1 MNPAVPNPDQPIE
14 SAQQP
19 LPTIAP
25 NASLR
30 RGAIAVFLGNGVFNL
45 CRIGVIVLLVKFA
58 GEAVLG
64 EFNHAVAL
72 SAPIVIALALELRS
86 VYVADAR
93 DATPFAVYLA
103 LRTLGMC
110 IAAGALLLWTLPY
123 LFTGGNLALWI
134 VLAGGCI
141 AKVLLHQA
149 DIYWGVYQKA
159 ERLDLLAWANA
170 LRGLVMFATFAIC
183 IVIAR
188 AASTDATRDQS
199 IAIAAAVATLI
210 QVAGWALITLLME
223 RRFARRYVSSS
234 PTWTWP
240 QLRTLALQ
248 AFPLALA
255 VGVVS
260 LADNVPLL
268 LIRAQEGGRD
278 ALAYYGALL
287 YVPMAAQFIVIQ
299 FGNAATN
306 RLAQTFQHDI
316 RRFRKLAAL
325 LISGSVAVG
334 AAAVLIVWMLGDPL
348 LRVLYSPAYVPHYAS
363 FLIIVLAQAILL
375 PGAILGFIVTQM
387 RMFWA
392 QVPLQLTVLLVTVA
406 ASLWLI
412 PGDPIRGAANALL
425 IRAITQTTLY
435 AAAAIVALRRA

>member
-25 NASLR
+25 PASLR
-30 RGAIAVFLGNGVFNL
+30 RGAIAVLLGNGVFNL
-45 CRIGVIVLLVKFA
+45 CRIGVIVLLAKFA

-103 LRTLGMC
+103 LRTFGMC
-110 IAAGALLLWTLPY
+110 IAAAALLLWTLPY
-123 LFTGGNLALWI
+123 LFTGGNLALWFI
-134 VLAGGCI
+134 LAGGCI

-170 LRGLVMFATFAIC
+170 LRGLVMFAAFATC
-183 IVIAR
+183 IVVAR

-199 IAIAAAVATLI
+199 IAMAAAVATLI

-223 RRFARRYVSSS
+223 RRFAKRYVASP
-234 PTWTWP
+234 PTWTW
-240 QLRTLALQ
+240 QELRTLAFQ
-248 AFPLALA
+248 ALPLALA

-325 LISGSVAVG
+325 LILGSVGVG
-334 AAAVLIVWMLGDPL
+334 ATAVAIVWLLGDPL
-348 LRVLYSPAYVPHYAS
+348 LRVLYSPAYVPHYPS
-363 FLIIVLAQAILL
+363 FVIIVLAQAILL

-392 QVPLQLTVLLVTVA
+392 QVPLQLTVLLVTLA

-412 PGDPIRGAANALL
+412 PGDPIRGAAHALL

-435 AAAAIVALRRA
+435 AAAALFALRRP